1 MNDDDIFAVECEIEY
16 LGDNKFSELKVLKS
30 ITAKEYLEKY
40 SESDHKSLCH
50 KNKFTFFKLIF
61 IFIIKNME

>member
-50 KNKFTFFKLIF
+50 KN
-61 IFIIKNME
+61 